1 MDVCKPE
8 QPHLTELSSL
18 KLAEFLI
25 EANHAF
31 FVGQSGEAQSPDE
44 HADKLVEDV
53 AEFLAVHYNQN
64 DTITS
69 LAKRYH
75 LSDSRFSK
83 RFIKVFGISPIA
95 YRIKLRT
102 RVAAELLEHTDLSI
116 QFVASEVGYKDT
128 SEFYKAFYKHYGMS
142 PSAYRRARV
151 QGRNPI
157 S

>member
-44 HADKLVEDV
+44 HTDKLVEDV

-151 QGRNPI
+151 QGRA
-157 S
+157 STS